1 MASLKSLL
9 GTKQDAFVS
18 VAESNL
24 EKGQIFTY
32 HDGANYSRIWCGF
45 CFHPDVSGTAVVE
58 AWGPGGSGAEM
69 CCCGFGLPGN
79 SGAYVKKTVV
89 MSAGDY
95 ICGCLGQSCGNSDSL
110 CFRGCSEP
118 TMLRFCIGGSETCV
132 CAEGGRGGITY
143 CSTNSSFY
151 CCYRANGFCV
161 TKTDNNQCGIIC
173 NQCNGA
179 WVACAYGGEINKPG
193 LNSCVSAFGCYPSC
207 ICMFNHH
214 IPTPA
219 GQGSKEGRMIV
230 YTNDNS
236 NDFAQWSGQGHHQ
249 HRANLGSGRFPTGGI
264 PWSSCWGFSGACGCY
279 NNDGCVPVLPVG
291 TGGRGPNPCPG
302 VRDHAIRGGFGAV
315 RIRFIS

>member
-1 MASLKSLL
+1 
-9 GTKQDAFVS
+9 
-18 VAESNL
+18 
-24 EKGQIFTY
+24 
-32 HDGANYSRIWCGF
+32 
-45 CFHPDVSGTAVVE
+45 
-58 AWGPGGSGAEM
+58 
-69 CCCGFGLPGN
+69 
-79 SGAYVKKTVV
+79 
-89 MSAGDY
+89 MSPGDY
-95 ICGCLGQSCGNSDSL
+95 ICGCLGQSCGNSSSL

-132 CAEGGRGGITY
+132 CAEGGRGGISF
-143 CSTNSSFY
+143 CSTNNSFY

>member
-32 HDGANYSRIWCGF
+32 HNGANYSRIWCGF
-45 CFHPDVSGTAVVE
+45 CFHPSVSGTAVVE
-58 AWGPGGSGAEM
+58 AWGAGGSGAEM

-89 MSAGDY
+89 MSVGDY
-95 ICGCLGQSCGNSDSL
+95 ICGCTGISCGNSSDL

-118 TMLRFCIGGSETCV
+118 TMLRFCIGGAETCV

-143 CSTNSSFY
+143 CSTNNSFY

-179 WVACAYGGEINKPG
+179 WVACAYGGETNKPG

-219 GQGSKEGRMIV
+219 GQGSKEGRMII
-230 YTNDNS
+230 YTNDND

-249 HRANLGSGRFPTGGI
+249 ARAALGSGRFPTGGI
-264 PWSSCWGFSGACGCY
+264 PWSSCWGASKACGCY
-279 NNDGCVPVLPVG
+279 ENDGCVPVMPIG

-302 VRDHAIRGGFGAV
+302 VRDHAIRGGHGGV
-315 RIRFIS
+315 RIRFTA

>member
-1 MASLKSLL
+1 
-9 GTKQDAFVS
+9 
-18 VAESNL
+18 
-24 EKGQIFTY
+24 
-32 HDGANYSRIWCGF
+32 
-45 CFHPDVSGTAVVE
+45 
-58 AWGPGGSGAEM
+58 M

-95 ICGCLGQSCGNSDSL
+95 ICGCLGQSCGNSSSL

-132 CAEGGRGGITY
+132 CAEGGRGGISF
-143 CSTNSSFY
+143 CSTNNSFY

-230 YTNDNS
+230 YTNDDGNG
-236 NDFAQWSGQGHHQ
+236 FAQWSGQGHHQ
-249 HRANLGSGRFPTGGI
+249 HRSGLGSGRFPTGGI

-279 NNDGCVPVLPVG
+279 ENDGCVPVLPVG

>member
-24 EKGQIFTY
+24 EKGRIFVY

-45 CFHPDVSGTAVVE
+45 CFHPDTSGTAVVE

-89 MSAGDY
+89 MSPGDY
-95 ICGCLGQSCGNSDSL
+95 ICGCLGQSCGNSSSL

-132 CAEGGRGGITY
+132 CAEGGRGGITF

-161 TKTDNNQCGIIC
+161 TKTDNNQCGVIC

-230 YTNDNS
+230 YTNDDGNG
-236 NDFAQWSGQGHHQ
+236 FAQWSGQGHRTSNQ
-249 HRANLGSGRFPTGGI
+249 INL
-264 PWSSCWGFSGACGCY
+264 
-279 NNDGCVPVLPVG
+279 DL
-291 TGGRGPNPCPG
+291 
-302 VRDHAIRGGFGAV
+302 
-315 RIRFIS
+315 